1 MSIYDDAA
9 LEDAG
14 EPMPVD
20 PLTAGEMT
28 AIEDDK
34 LELLGAAL
42 AKRRDEWVQARA
54 SSQVEKRWIEDT
66 DQYNGSDSANG
77 GTSMMDTVAAGG
89 FPTTDAE
96 QKPTRSKVFVNITR
110 PKTNAAEARLANML
124 LPTDDRNWGI
134 KPTPDPKLVK
144 RANEEA
150 KQAALAQV
158 AAQQQGQ
165 QPQQPQATAPGQPP
179 MAMPQGQP
187 APQLAPG
194 AQAVA
199 TATAILEEAKQRASA
214 MQDRIDDQLTEC
226 DYNGQLRLAFHDAAV
241 LGTGVMK
248 GPIVVNRV
256 RKAWRKVKDAQGNEV
271 QPPVYELEIVEEK
284 APASER
290 VDPWDIYPDPACGDN
305 IHNGIGLF
313 QKKGL
318 TSKQLRDLAKQPG
331 YIKANIAKVLQEGPQ
346 SGTAPNERDAE
357 RRRESGQT
365 RDESFEAWEYW
376 GEFTPEDLRAAGVDI
391 EDGATD
397 LVSGCVIVVNKHV
410 IKGFLNPLDTGD
422 LPFDF
427 VVWERADGSCWGVGV
442 PHLLKSQQR
451 VLNAAWR
458 QLMDNS
464 GLSVGPQIVI
474 DPTKIQ
480 PADKRNEITG
490 RKIWWL
496 IDPQADVRTAFATFN
511 IENHGE
517 ELLKVI
523 DMTMQFMDMESST
536 PELMQGEKG
545 NAPETLGGM
554 ILLQN
559 SSNVVLTRQVKHFD
573 DYLTCPHIRRYYDWN
588 MCYSEDD
595 EIKGDFTVDARGS
608 SALLVRDIQSQALI
622 QLGQFSGNGLIAPMV
637 NWQNWFKEVLKAQRI
652 DPESIMKT
660 DAEIAAAGAQP
671 PQATPE
677 QIRANALLQVAQIR
691 AQAVKE
697 SADAKVQGELA
708 YADKMAAIE
717 HDANVSETQK
727 IYMQHQLAILQ
738 YTMQHNLTLEQ
749 VKAQLAQTAMQEQTK
764 RQVAAVDAQLAQ
776 NQHHASLAV
785 DVHQHAVD
793 AARAAQPVQPQPAQ
807 GA

>member
-9 LEDAG
+9 AVDAG
-14 EPMPVD
+14 EPLGVD
-20 PLTAGEMT
+20 PLTDSQMT
-28 AIEDDK
+28 EIEPDR

-42 AKRRDEWVQARA
+42 AKRRDEWVAARA
-54 SSQVEKRWIEDT
+54 ASGVEKRWAEDT
-66 DQYNGSDSANG
+66 DQYNGRDSANRDG
-77 GTSMMDTVAAGG
+77 GTSMMDSVAAGG
-89 FPTTDAE
+89 FPTTEAG
-96 QKPTRSKVFVNITR
+96 QKPTRSRVFVNITR
-110 PKTNAAEARLANML
+110 PKTNTAEARLANML

-134 KPTPDPKLVK
+134 KPTPDPKLTAA
-144 RANEEA
+144 ANAEA
-150 KQAALAQV
+150 KQNALAQV

-165 QPQQPQATAPGQPP
+165 QAQAQPAAPGQPASAP
-179 MAMPQGQP
+179 AAQP
-187 APQLAPG
+187 APQMTPM

-199 TATAILEEAKQRASA
+199 TATSILEEARRRADA
-214 MQDRIDDQLTEC
+214 MQNHIDDQLNEC
-226 DYNGQLRLAFHDAAV
+226 DYNGQLRMVLHDAAV
-241 LGTGVMK
+241 LGTGVIK

-256 RKAWRKVKDAQGNEV
+256 RKAWRKVKDESGQEV
-271 QPPVYELEIVEEK
+271 NPPVYELEIVEEK
-284 APASER
+284 QPASER
-290 VDPWDIYPDPACGDN
+290 ISPWDIYPDPSCAEN
-305 IHNGIGLF
+305 IHNGVGLF

-331 YIKANIAKVLQEGPQ
+331 YIDTNISQVLEEGPQ
-346 SGTAPNERDAE
+346 TKTAENEHDAQKRRDGGA
-357 RRRESGQT
+357 T
-365 RDESFEAWEYW
+365 RDESYEAWEYW

-391 EDGATD
+391 KDGATD
-397 LVSGCVIVVNKHV
+397 LVSGCVIVVNRHV

-427 VVWERADGSCWGVGV
+427 VVWERADDSCWGFGV

-464 GLSVGPQIVI
+464 ALSVGPQVVF
-474 DPTKIQ
+474 DPTKII
-480 PADKRNEITG
+480 PADGRNEITG
-490 RKIWWL
+490 RKLWYL
-496 IDPQADVRTAFATFN
+496 VDSQSPAKDVFATFDIAN
-511 IENHGE
+511 NGE

-523 DMTMQFMDMESST
+523 DMTMKFMDMESST

-554 ILLQN
+554 IMLQN
-559 SSNVVLTRQVKHFD
+559 TSNVVLTRQVKGFD
-573 DYLTCPHIRRYYDWN
+573 DSLTRPHIRRYYDWN
-588 MCYSEDD
+588 MCYAEDD
-595 EIKGDFTVDARGS
+595 EIKGDFAVDARGT

-652 DPESIMKT
+652 DPDSIMKS

-677 QIRANALLQVAQIR
+677 QIRANALLQVAQVR
-691 AQAVKE
+691 AAAVKE

-708 YADKMAAIE
+708 YANKMAEIE
-717 HDANVSETQK
+717 RDSHVTEIQK
-727 IYMQHQLAILQ
+727 IQMQRELAILQ
-738 YTMQHNLTLEQ
+738 YTQQHNLTLEQ

-764 RQVAAVDAQLAQ
+764 RQVAAVEAQLAQ
-776 NQHHASLAV
+776 NQHHSSLAV
-785 DVHQHAVD
+785 DVHKHAVD
-793 AARAAQPVQPQPAQ
+793 TASAQTQPYQ